1 MNFLA
6 DEGIDKQIVDV
17 LRKEGYVVDYVAEI
31 EPSISDDIVLAM
43 ANEKGAILLTADK
56 DFGELVFRK
65 RQISA
70 GVILIRLA
78 GLSLTKKTDVAVSII
93 KKHIN
98 ELKNAFS
105 VITPMGVR
113 IRHQKDWNN

>member
-6 DEGIDKQIVDV
+6 DESIDKQIVDI
-17 LRKEGYVVDYVAEI
+17 LRKEGYAVDYVAEI
-31 EPSISDDIVLAM
+31 EPSISDDVVLDM
-43 ANEKGAILLTADK
+43 ANGKSAVLITADK
-56 DFGELVFRK
+56 DFGELVFQK
-65 RQISA
+65 RQISD

-78 GLSLTKKTDVAVSII
+78 GLSLAKKTGVAVSII

-98 ELKNAFS
+98 EFKNAFS

-113 IRHQKDWNN
+113 IRHQKD